1 MLFQCD
7 CRNLFLGNLKSVA
20 FSLACLVIY
29 TNPFN
34 QGWAN
39 EDCQFNPQK
48 GIGVG
53 DTNNS
58 CGFDGTRCKV
68 WSGPSVDVF
77 AENDY
82 GL

>member
-1 MLFQCD
+1 MW
-7 CRNLFLGNLKSVA
+7 FLYLVAEQTENRTCKSLTP
-20 FSLACLVIY
+20 FS
-29 TNPFN
+29 
-34 QGWAN
+34 GWAN
-39 EDCQFNPQK
+39 EDCVFNPQK

-53 DTNNS
+53 DTHNS

-68 WSGPSVDVF
+68 WSGPSVDVL

>member
-1 MLFQCD
+1 MSLQHY
-7 CRNLFLGNLKSVA
+7 LLK
-20 FSLACLVIY
+20 
-29 TNPFN
+29 
-34 QGWAN
+34 GWAN

>member
-1 MLFQCD
+1 MQFIFG
-7 CRNLFLGNLKSVA
+7 NLFLCNDIFTILSIK
-20 FSLACLVIY
+20 
-29 TNPFN
+29 
-34 QGWAN
+34 GWAN